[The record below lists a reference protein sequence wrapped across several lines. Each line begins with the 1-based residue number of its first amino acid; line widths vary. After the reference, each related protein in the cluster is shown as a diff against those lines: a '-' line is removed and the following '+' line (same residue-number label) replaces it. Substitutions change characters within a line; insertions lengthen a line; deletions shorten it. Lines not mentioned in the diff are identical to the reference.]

1 LVYFLDALC
10 FRFPHPASLFGLLN
24 VGNVYIPINENWD
37 LFLKNNDRTSEETKE
52 AGARVLIEAAR
63 KVLDVLKPDEGDG
76 VKVDAWFF
84 DVDWSFKNGS
94 EYPENYEHI
103 CKVISRNMNE
113 FGDIQHSGKAYCFDE
128 FLFYRL
134 PHPSGNHFRMRHEH
148 EKLFLKLNTYPQN
161 VCFHFFLRNRF
172 SKSSCCKYNHF
183 KIGLRS
189 YKDGTRMIDR
199 LGENGFQQG
208 AQNVGDPLGKH
219 FLRYIESKVL
229 RPTRH
234 IDEFFVLLDAVKT
247 TKFWTNYA
255 KRFEAEIP
263 MWYDS
268 NDKSRVGAIAPAI
281 IPAGTVSRRSVH
293 KLWVTLTNESG
304 NDRIGTGIKALVQA
318 PSGSVLVGADVDSQE
333 QWLAGL
339 FGDASHATE
348 SYRRPGLTPFSNMML
363 AGSKAD
369 GTDLHSVVANRL
381 KIDRNSAKVLNYARM
396 YGAGEAHAT
405 KYLSQTGM
413 NEKQAMQT
421 AKDLFKITKGSERNW
436 KMLRRE
442 VNPLFLK
449 FICGLK
455 DGEPH
460 DYLTVDGYF
469 YIPSYDSDLSES
481 ATFNYLGMKT
491 HCDVLR
497 TPVLDCRLSDA
508 LSALPPETPDRL
520 HFASK
525 YKRSVMN
532 WIVQSSAVDFLH
544 LLLVCMEWLT
554 TEYEIPARF
563 VISIHDEVRY
573 LCPEKDAP
581 RLALALMLSNMYVRS
596 FISSKLGI
604 EQLPSSVAFFSQVDC
619 DTVLRKEVHIP
630 CFNPDGTQVPDGG
643 SANNQIYLAVST
655 EVIHRCLM
663 DDRRRS

>member
-1 LVYFLDALC
+1 
-10 FRFPHPASLFGLLN
+10 
-24 VGNVYIPINENWD
+24 
-37 LFLKNNDRTSEETKE
+37 
-52 AGARVLIEAAR
+52 
-63 KVLDVLKPDEGDG
+63 
-76 VKVDAWFF
+76 
-84 DVDWSFKNGS
+84 
-94 EYPENYEHI
+94 
-103 CKVISRNMNE
+103 
-113 FGDIQHSGKAYCFDE
+113 
-128 FLFYRL
+128 
-134 PHPSGNHFRMRHEH
+134 
-148 EKLFLKLNTYPQN
+148 
-161 VCFHFFLRNRF
+161 
-172 SKSSCCKYNHF
+172 
-183 KIGLRS
+183 
-189 YKDGTRMIDR
+189 
-199 LGENGFQQG
+199 
-208 AQNVGDPLGKH
+208 
-219 FLRYIESKVL
+219 
-229 RPTRH
+229 
-234 IDEFFVLLDAVKT
+234 
-247 TKFWTNYA
+247 
-255 KRFEAEIP
+255 

-339 FGDASHATE
+339 FGDASHASAFPE

-405 KYLSQTGM
+405 KYLSQAGM
-413 NEKQAMQT
+413 NEKQAVQT
-421 AKDLFKITKGSERNW
+421 TKDLFKITKGSEKNW

-449 FICGLK
+449 FISDLK
-455 DGEPH
+455 DGDPH

-469 YIPSYDSDLSES
+469 YIPSYDSDLSALTSNFEQWAIAEISSTAPDIPEESIVVSLYEDFTTTVRLLYGGYES

-544 LLLVCMEWLT
+544 LLLVCMEWLV

-596 FISSKLGI
+596 FILSKLGI

-630 CFNPDGTQVPDGG
+630 CFNPDGTLVPDG
-643 SANNQIYLAVST
+643 VSWT
-655 EVIHRCLM
+655 IEDVVKITGGKLGA
-663 DDRRRS
+663 SPF